1 MNILQATGLSRI
13 FALMI
18 SLLVA
23 FSWSAAEACSPRK
36 LTPEEIIESAD
47 HIIIANAVRSKWV
60 SEHKPSVVNAVLSF
74 FAGLLPYD
82 ETQSQGETQF
92 KIRRAIKG
100 DAPEYITIRHD
111 VSGAACGVTFD
122 ADENYLLFVSE
133 HKKKYF
139 VSVFGVKPF
148 LSEAEYDELLER
160 LGVREDDYVYVDE
173 GYLIPADS
181 EWLSK

>member
-1 MNILQATGLSRI
+1 MNIWQVVGCSRA
-13 FALMI
+13 FALMA
-18 SLLVA
+18 SFLVA
-23 FSWSAAEACSPRK
+23 LSWSSAEACSPRK
-36 LTPEEIIESAD
+36 LTPEEIIENAD
-47 HIIIANAVRSKWV
+47 HIIIANAVKSKWV
-60 SEHKPSVVNAVLSF
+60 SENKPGLINTVRSF
-74 FAGLLPYD
+74 FAGLLPYY
-82 ETQSQGETQF
+82 EARSEGKTQF

-173 GYLIPADS
+173 GYFIPADS